1 MLSLKRL
8 NPLSKSK
15 ASITNANA
23 FKPQKR
29 ANTSNKLFFPT
40 FESRSSI
47 LFWVGFVVFF
57 SLYGLATGSVFLK
70 TWWDVFVFYID
81 LVLTY
86 GFIVLFVVGYVHS
99 ISERLMDMPRRKMI
113 ETIVM
118 VELILVPLA
127 TVATA
132 VVKYLLVS
140 VPTSLTDLMLFVATN
155 TLMTL
160 AFTMLFIYYFN
171 MQYEKVRRYQQRFQR
186 QLMEQNEQLKARITP
201 HFFFNMLNTMQY
213 LIETDKEK
221 AMSMVEHV
229 STLYRVSFKDIT
241 EVAMLD
247 EIALCQHYL
256 NIEQYRFGSKLI
268 VQWDLPDEDL
278 LYDMVIS
285 SLTLQ
290 LVIEKMIVFVVEM
303 TTATIFL
310 TIRID
315 WQDDWVTIE
324 VKANMPSN
332 AQETIGKHMDRE
344 LSFNNQR
351 DILRQFYGHE
361 ASIEHYYDQHGIET
375 TIGYP
380 LKDVAY

>member
-57 SLYGLATGSVFLK
+57 SVYGLATSSVFLK

-132 VVKYLLVS
+132 VVKYLLVR
-140 VPTSLTDLMLFVATN
+140 VPTSLTD
-155 TLMTL
+155 
-160 AFTMLFIYYFN
+160 
-171 MQYEKVRRYQQRFQR
+171 
-186 QLMEQNEQLKARITP
+186 
-201 HFFFNMLNTMQY
+201 
-213 LIETDKEK
+213 
-221 AMSMVEHV
+221 
-229 STLYRVSFKDIT
+229 
-241 EVAMLD
+241 
-247 EIALCQHYL
+247 
-256 NIEQYRFGSKLI
+256 
-268 VQWDLPDEDL
+268 
-278 LYDMVIS
+278 
-285 SLTLQ
+285 
-290 LVIEKMIVFVVEM
+290 
-303 TTATIFL
+303 
-310 TIRID
+310 
-315 WQDDWVTIE
+315 
-324 VKANMPSN
+324 
-332 AQETIGKHMDRE
+332 
-344 LSFNNQR
+344 
-351 DILRQFYGHE
+351 
-361 ASIEHYYDQHGIET
+361 
-375 TIGYP
+375 
-380 LKDVAY
+380 